1 MIVPVLNL
9 ADDGQPG
16 WDQLSDLLSLGFGMV
31 VVAGA
36 FFTVSFGAGVHAVR
50 HRKMALFWVV
60 PIGLGLLTCAG
71 LLVARWVAPYWNAS
85 WF

>member
-1 MIVPVLNL
+1 
-9 ADDGQPG
+9 
-16 WDQLSDLLSLGFGMV
+16 
-31 VVAGA
+31 
-36 FFTVSFGAGVHAVR
+36 
-50 HRKMALFWVV
+50 MALFWVV

>member
-9 ADDGQPG
+9 VDDGRAG
-16 WDQLSDLLSLGFGMV
+16 WDQLPELLGLGFGMLV
-31 VVAGA
+31 AAGA
-36 FFTVSFGAGVHAVR
+36 SFVVSFAAGVRAVR
-50 HRKMALFWVV
+50 HRKVVLFWVV
-60 PIGLGLLTCAG
+60 PIGLGLLTGAG